1 MPSLRRLLSRFLR
14 RWEHTVTEDDI
25 YYCYRL
31 FLRRPPDPAGFA
43 HHQREMERGMTLDE
57 LASSFINSEEA
68 RGLAGS
74 GPTAVDLGG
83 YQVCMHEQMETE
95 PFLRGILNTR
105 EYEPHV
111 RQAIR
116 ERVREGDVV
125 VDVGAN
131 IGCIALLAATLVG
144 KQGLVIAVE
153 PNLDN
158 VQLLYAGMALNHAD
172 NMKVL
177 PYAASDRPGL
187 VSLTGGS
194 NAHLIDAQQPGATAV
209 YAQAVALDEELS
221 WVPRL
226 DLLKMDVEGHEPLA
240 LDGCRELIERHRPT
254 LIVEFSPTY
263 IVNHGQ
269 TDPAGLLDRILGSY
283 PAIRATS
290 AYGDDATFE
299 RSVDLMAYWERR
311 SRELTTSGTVA
322 GDALHFDLIAEP
334 GRGALGRR
342 HRAGDAVHV
351 MRDLQGRLN
360 VGRKLTREETHER

>member
-1 MPSLRRLLSRFLR
+1 MPSFRRLLTRLLR
-14 RWEHTVTEDDI
+14 RWEHVVTEDDI

-43 HHQREMERGMTLDE
+43 HHLREMERGISLDE
-57 LASSFINSEEA
+57 LATSFINSEEA

-74 GPTAVDLGG
+74 GPTAIDLGG
-83 YQVCMHEQMETE
+83 YQVCIHERMETE

-116 ERVREGDVV
+116 ERVRQGDVV

-144 KQGLVIAVE
+144 EEGLVIAVE

-158 VQLLYAGMALNHAD
+158 VQLLYAGMALNKAD
-172 NMKVL
+172 NVRVL
-177 PYAASDRPGL
+177 PYAASDRSRL

-194 NAHLIDAQQPGATAV
+194 NAQLVDAQQPGASAV
-209 YAQAVALDEELS
+209 YAQSVVLDEALS
-221 WVPRL
+221 WLPRL
-226 DLLKMDVEGHEPLA
+226 DLLKMDVEGHESFA

-254 LIVEFSPTY
+254 LFVEFSPSY
-263 IVNHGQ
+263 LSNLGF
-269 TDPAGLLDRILGSY
+269 TDPTGLLDRLLACY

-290 AYGDDATFE
+290 AYGDDATFD
-299 RSVDLMAYWERR
+299 RPADLMAYWEQR
-311 SRELTTSGTVA
+311 SQELTASGLIA
-322 GDALHFDLIAEP
+322 GDALHFDLIAE
-334 GRGALGRR
+334 RNM
-342 HRAGDAVHV
+342 H
-351 MRDLQGRLN
+351 
-360 VGRKLTREETHER
+360 

>member
-1 MPSLRRLLSRFLR
+1 MPSLRRLLSRLLR
-14 RWEHTVTEDDI
+14 SWEHTVTEDDI

-43 HHQREMERGMTLDE
+43 HHQREMARGISLDE
-57 LASSFINSEEA
+57 LVSSFINSEEA
-68 RGLAGS
+68 RGLASS

-83 YQVCMHEQMETE
+83 YRVCLYEQMETE
-95 PFLRGILNTR
+95 PFLRGILNAR

-153 PNLDN
+153 PNLNN
-158 VQLLYAGMALNHAD
+158 VQLLYAGMALNEAS
-172 NMKVL
+172 NVRVL
-177 PYAASDRPGL
+177 PCAASNRSGL

-194 NAHLIDAQQPGATAV
+194 NAHVVDLRQPSASAV
-209 YAQAVALDEELS
+209 YAQTIVLDEALS

-226 DLLKMDVEGHEPLA
+226 DLLKMDVEGHESLA
-240 LDGCRELIERHRPT
+240 LAGCNDLIERHRPT

-263 IVNHGQ
+263 MINHGQ
-269 TDPAGLLDRILGSY
+269 EDPAGLLDWILGLY
-283 PAIRATS
+283 PTIRATS
-290 AYGDDATFE
+290 VLGDDATFD
-299 RSVDLMAYWERR
+299 RSADLMAYWERR
-311 SRELTTSGTVA
+311 NLELTTSGLVA
-322 GDALHFDLIAEP
+322 GDALHFDLIAE
-334 GRGALGRR
+334 RGRR
-342 HRAGDAVHV
+342 RSEV
-351 MRDLQGRLN
+351 
-360 VGRKLTREETHER
+360 

>member
-1 MPSLRRLLSRFLR
+1 MPPLRRLLSRMLR

-43 HHQREMERGMTLDE
+43 HHQREMARGISLDE
-57 LASSFINSEEA
+57 LATSFINSDEA
-68 RGLAGS
+68 RGLAGR

-83 YQVCMHEQMETE
+83 YRVCMYEQMETE

-111 RQAIR
+111 RQTIR

-144 KQGLVIAVE
+144 TRGLVIAVE

-158 VQLLYAGMALNHAD
+158 VQLLYAGIALNRVD
-172 NMKVL
+172 NVRVL
-177 PYAASDRPGL
+177 PYAASDRIGL

-194 NAHLIDAQQPGATAV
+194 DAHVVDVQPPGASAV
-209 YAQAVALDEELS
+209 YAQSVVLDEALS
-221 WVPRL
+221 WLPRL

-240 LDGCRELIERHRPT
+240 LEGCRDLIERHRPT

-263 IVNHGQ
+263 LVNHGQ
-269 TDPAGLLDRILGSY
+269 EEPARLLDRLLELY
-283 PAIRATS
+283 PTLRATS
-290 AYGDDATFE
+290 AHGDNAVFE
-299 RSVDLMAYWERR
+299 QSAKLMAYWERR
-311 SRELTTSGTVA
+311 SRELTDSGVVA
-322 GDALHFDLIAEP
+322 GDALHFDLIAE
-334 GRGALGRR
+334 RG
-342 HRAGDAVHV
+342 GDT
-351 MRDLQGRLN
+351 L
-360 VGRKLTREETHER
+360 